1 MNATERAEALA
12 STLKDL
18 RAYRAISEGTSRCPK
33 LDRQIEAISMAY
45 SDALQAQAQG
55 K

>member
-1 MNATERAEALA
+1 MNAAERADALA
-12 STLKDL
+12 SALKDL

-45 SDALQAQAQG
+45 ADALQLQARG
-55 K
+55 E